1 MAMPCVMRARVAAP
15 ASTSGARAH
24 AGGRAT
30 RARVPAS
37 RVRPETG
44 AKVRR
49 VRRDPRAP
57 DRAIATPRCPLAGR
71 QLFFSRS
78 RYFPSATQRGER
90 ALTLSFFLSL
100 SQRDAD
106 GLSLRGASFPL
117 PAVMAPDAAT
127 VEASHPR
134 RGGMGRRFADE
145 ESLSTPGDD
154 AAIRNFWY
162 PVHFEAKL
170 AKSNSEGETFVLFG
184 EKLTLRREKDVTNAA
199 KAVAPLWGVDDPE
212 RLDDS
217 STYDGVPSP
226 TARAA
231 TPDMF
236 VCESLDTPGRFLP
249 IGVQD
254 GLIMVWPGTCRPS
267 ASLPVTF
274 RPPEGYTTHAELIIE
289 CVPVEHG
296 LLMENLLDL
305 AHAPFTHTGTFAK
318 GWGVPNFV
326 EFVSKQMRKPGDG
339 WHDMANALAN
349 AGGKNAPVSVKKLIG
364 MNGDLEGQQGSWNP
378 YPIDMK
384 FVTPCMVDSHI
395 GMSQAGAAGGGGA
408 VRGGRAVRGVL
419 QPPAPAARLR
429 AGGAG
434 DHAAALPHVA
444 GLRGLGQ
451 VRARDRA
458 GVDGDGEPS
467 ARRGF
472 ETGHGAAGPNAAG
485 RTRLGAPGGVRQA
498 RARVPPLAKLL
509 RRRRVSDARE

>member
-44 AKVRR
+44 AK
-49 VRRDPRAP
+49 
-57 DRAIATPRCPLAGR
+57 
-71 QLFFSRS
+71 
-78 RYFPSATQRGER
+78 
-90 ALTLSFFLSL
+90 
-100 SQRDAD
+100 RDAD

-170 AKSNSEGETFVLFG
+170 AKLHEGETFVLFG
-184 EKLTLRREKDVTNAA
+184 EKLSLRREKDITNAA

-217 STYDGVPSP
+217 STLDGVPSP
-226 TARAA
+226 RARAA
-231 TPDMF
+231 TPDAF
-236 VCESLDTPGRFLP
+236 VCESLDSPGRFLP

-254 GLIMVWPGTCRPS
+254 GLVMVWPGTCRPS

-395 GMSQAGAAGGGGA
+395 GMSQAGAAGGGAQFEEGVQCA
-408 VRGGRAVRGVL
+408 ECSNHLHQLHVCAPAAPGTTRLLYRMSLDFAGWAKYVPGIELVWTEMANQVLGEDLRLVTGQQDRMQRGGRVWAHPVAYDKLGLVYRRWRNFSV
-419 QPPAPAARLR
+419 
-429 AGGAG
+429 G
-434 DHAAALPHVA
+434 DACPMPEN
-444 GLRGLGQ
+444 
-451 VRARDRA
+451 D
-458 GVDGDGEPS
+458 E
-467 ARRGF
+467 
-472 ETGHGAAGPNAAG
+472 N
-485 RTRLGAPGGVRQA
+485 
-498 RARVPPLAKLL
+498 
-509 RRRRVSDARE
+509 

>member
-1 MAMPCVMRARVAAP
+1 M
-15 ASTSGARAH
+15 
-24 AGGRAT
+24 
-30 RARVPAS
+30 
-37 RVRPETG
+37 
-44 AKVRR
+44 
-49 VRRDPRAP
+49 
-57 DRAIATPRCPLAGR
+57 
-71 QLFFSRS
+71 
-78 RYFPSATQRGER
+78 
-90 ALTLSFFLSL
+90 TLSFFLSL

-117 PAVMAPDAAT
+117 PAVMAPSSAAT

-170 AKSNSEGETFVLFG
+170 AKVNPEGETFVLFG
-184 EKLTLRREKDVTNAA
+184 EKLTLRREKNVTNAA
-199 KAVAPLWGVDDPE
+199 KAVAPLWGVDDFE
-212 RLDDS
+212 RIDDS

-226 TARAA
+226 NARAA

-395 GMSQAGAAGGGGA
+395 GMSQAGAAGGGAQFEEGVQCA
-408 VRGGRAVRGVL
+408 ECSNHLHQLHVCAPAAPGTTRLLYRMSLDFAGWAKYVPGIELVWTEMANQVLGEDLRLVTGQQDRMQRGGRVWAHPVAYDKLGLVYRRWRNFSV
-419 QPPAPAARLR
+419 
-429 AGGAG
+429 G
-434 DHAAALPHVA
+434 DACPMPEN
-444 GLRGLGQ
+444 
-451 VRARDRA
+451 D
-458 GVDGDGEPS
+458 E
-467 ARRGF
+467 
-472 ETGHGAAGPNAAG
+472 N
-485 RTRLGAPGGVRQA
+485 
-498 RARVPPLAKLL
+498 
-509 RRRRVSDARE
+509 